1 MQVLAG
7 LFINLPKGTN
17 LGLSHFMWMLVN
29 GALLSN
35 RGALFPALKA
45 SGLADATVRR
55 AWAAFHGGGWQIA
68 ELLRLWQAQI
78 EELPQW
84 RYHQHGGYRA
94 VSVAITAFYR
104 PQLKDCPS
112 KHYYPPAGKALP
124 AVIIGLV
131 GVSGSLNG
139 QRLAVPREILP
150 VKSHD
155 RSEKHLKIDLL
166 EQVVR
171 KLSSDEGAVMDAG
184 FKLSQVQQAG
194 LKGYL
199 LRLAKNFIAR
209 RNEPAPRKE
218 KGRPPIYA
226 EWVRPLGRTY
236 ADNEIPASPPDQVV
250 TWQEDGR
257 KNRAEIWTNLL
268 LPGVVPHPNNETF
281 QVLAIYDP
289 LYAQPWLLATDL
301 PIAAPDVKA
310 LYQDHCPVEQI
321 PLAALSSAHMVAVH
335 RHFVFA
341 QENIQRLPEL
351 ALSGGSI
358 QKFLAASLPVT
369 ATGFWDCNP
378 LPNSP

>member
-1 MQVLAG
+1 
-7 LFINLPKGTN
+7 
-17 LGLSHFMWMLVN
+17 MWMLVI

-45 SGLADATVRR
+45 SGLADAAVRR
-55 AWAAFHGGGWQIA
+55 AWAAFRGGVWQIA

-104 PQLKDCPS
+104 PQLKECPS
-112 KHYYPPAGKALP
+112 KHYNPPAGKALP

-131 GVSGSLNG
+131 AVSGSLNG

-171 KLSSDEGAVMDAG
+171 KLSSHEGAVMDAG
-184 FKLSQVQQAG
+184 FKLGQVQQAG

-199 LRLAKNFIAR
+199 LRLAKNFTAR

-218 KGRPPIYA
+218 KG
-226 EWVRPLGRTY
+226 
-236 ADNEIPASPPDQVV
+236 
-250 TWQEDGR
+250 
-257 KNRAEIWTNLL
+257 
-268 LPGVVPHPNNETF
+268 
-281 QVLAIYDP
+281 
-289 LYAQPWLLATDL
+289 
-301 PIAAPDVKA
+301 
-310 LYQDHCPVEQI
+310 
-321 PLAALSSAHMVAVH
+321 
-335 RHFVFA
+335 
-341 QENIQRLPEL
+341 
-351 ALSGGSI
+351 
-358 QKFLAASLPVT
+358 
-369 ATGFWDCNP
+369 
-378 LPNSP
+378 